1 MRGIDFTPGKVCNW
15 DPRLWLLEVIE
26 ANYGLGG
33 QVIREIGWELVLGD
47 Y

>member
-1 MRGIDFTPGKVCNW
+1 MRGFEFTHRPFVRR
-15 DPRLWLLEVIE
+15 DPRLWLVEVIE